1 MCVGMGRSVF
11 LPAPDLIWGLD
22 YQIRGKQFLLIL
34 KKVNGEGRKFLFP
47 YPLSEKALGPMSSK
61 VDVMKFQ

>member
-1 MCVGMGRSVF
+1 MCVGMGSSIF

-34 KKVNGEGRKFLFP
+34 KKVNGEGRKFLFL
-47 YPLSEKALGPMSSK
+47 YPLSEKSLGLMTSK
-61 VDVMKFQ
+61 VDFMKFL